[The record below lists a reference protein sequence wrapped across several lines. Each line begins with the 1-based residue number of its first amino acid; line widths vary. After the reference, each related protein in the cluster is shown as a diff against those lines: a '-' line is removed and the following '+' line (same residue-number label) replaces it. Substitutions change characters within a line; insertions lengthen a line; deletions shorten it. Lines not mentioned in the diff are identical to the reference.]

1 MEKRKLKLAA
11 TSFIF
16 RCVAA
21 DFSLRIPQGFIQIWY
36 NLTLDQERNSAKR
49 QTLLQTMDD
58 QQRPPTPGD
67 MTGARMLEA
76 HIHRWIAELP
86 ERQREAFRLNR
97 FDGLTYAEIASVMG
111 LSIKTVDNHIWLAER
126 KTRPDRASYRRRSG
140 RLQWSLAG
148 LAVVVVVGVGL
159 AQWRQ
164 PVTIHAPAGTT
175 VTATLPDGS
184 RTELNSGST
193 LAYQRRLFGWTQTL
207 RLDGEAFFE
216 VVRADEPFVV
226 ETFNAA
232 VAVLGTRFNVRA
244 WPGDDRPET
253 VVVLQ
258 SGAVQLAPLGVR
270 ERPVHLE
277 PGQMSRLPIGATRPS
292 EPQHVSVDR
301 ALAWRSGGLVL
312 TISRWASSFR
322 RSNAGSTSRLW
333 RGLAR

>member
-1 MEKRKLKLAA
+1 MRENLDEGGH
-11 TSFIF
+11 
-16 RCVAA
+16 VARPA
-21 DFSLRIPQGFIQIWY
+21 LPPAMQTRLGSCTDA
-36 NLTLDQERNSAKR
+36 ER
-49 QTLLQTMDD
+49 
-58 QQRPPTPGD
+58 
-67 MTGARMLEA
+67 
-76 HIHRWIAELP
+76 AEL
-86 ERQREAFRLNR
+86 ETAWQLAGLGKQTEAVPPLDAAWTRLEDAL
-97 FDGLTYAEIASVMG
+97 DGAS
-111 LSIKTVDNHIWLAER
+111 LAEAPR
-126 KTRPDRASYRRRSG
+126 KTRTDRALHRRRSG
-140 RLQWSLAG
+140 RLRWSLAG

-164 PVTIHAPAGTT
+164 PVTLHAPAGTT

-184 RTELNSGST
+184 HAELNSGST

-292 EPQHVSVDR
+292 EPQDVSVDR
-301 ALAWRSGGLVL
+301 MLAWRSGGLAFNNQPLGVILAEVERRFDVEIVVKPRSIAQDSLVL
-312 TISRWASSFR
+312 FLAHPPNAEAVLEAICRFR
-322 RSNAGSTSRLW
+322 GYRYRSTDDGYEIL
-333 RGLAR
+333 L